1 MYLTLVLV
9 LLPSR
14 YNNNVSFTITGIDN
28 KIENNQWITSI
39 SALMMITAQYNET
52 VLFNNK
58 ITERIKLAQE
68 IQAVDQED
76 ENLFPEA
83 TKLRKVIETT
93 ENFVEKGYELTS
105 SGQDI
110 KAATARGG
118 IQLINQI
125 KFYQERASYPDGT
138 KVKDLKWRFTGG
150 HDEFHIF
157 NPDPGTTNHRI
168 GKALDLAIQQDATVE
183 QIKQASII
191 VFQAQL
197 TVNNITNYLNE
208 YEKPTGHATGGHWHF
223 TFS

>member
-1 MYLTLVLV
+1 MTDLLVLV
-9 LLPSR
+9 LPFLILLPSR

-28 KIENNQWITSI
+28 KIESNQWITSI
-39 SALMMITAQYNET
+39 SALMMITSQYNET
-52 VLFNNK
+52 VVITNK
-58 ITERIKLAQE
+58 ITEKIKLAQE

-76 ENLFPEA
+76 ESLFPEA

-110 KAATARGG
+110 KASTSLGG
-118 IQLINQI
+118 KKLIQQI
-125 KFYQERASYPDGT
+125 QFIQNREEVTGLT
-138 KVKDLKWRFTGG
+138 WRFTGG

-183 QIKQASII
+183 QIKQASNI

-197 TVNNITNYLNE
+197 MVPNITNYLNE